1 MKGLFE
7 NEYDLESE
15 LEVCLQFFTDR
26 CYKKEETYCIRCRKV
41 LKT

>member
-7 NEYDLESE
+7 NKYDLESE

-26 CYKKEETYCIRCRKV
+26 CYKKRGDLLHKV
-41 LKT
+41 